1 MSATILAAGAV
12 LWRRGEKKKIE
23 VLIIHRPKYDD
34 WTFPKGKAEIGEP
47 LIACA
52 YREVLEET
60 NIETA
65 FGPYLGEVEYLTNDG
80 KKKVSFW
87 SAKVIKEKEFNS
99 NAEVDQL
106 KWIEVT
112 KVKELL
118 TLDTDRKILEQ
129 FLRIEPDTKPLVL
142 LRHAK
147 AVTRDEWQGE
157 DDDRPLD
164 SYGQN
169 QAKRLLAMYQV
180 FNLEQIHS
188 SDAVRCYDTVVAIAK
203 SLNIKLEVTGKL
215 SESTFKKD
223 KEKAFDYAK
232 DLMKLNESVL
242 LCSHN
247 PILPKMLNKLTKKS
261 EVDADEGKLLPADG
275 WVIHRIG
282 KEVIQ
287 IDRIDS
293 PSI

>member
-12 LWRRGEKKKIE
+12 LWRKGEKKKIE

-106 KWIEVT
+106 KWVEVT

-203 SLNIKLEVTGKL
+203 GLSIKLEVTGKL

-282 KEVIQ
+282 KEIIQ
-287 IDRIDS
+287 IDRIDA
-293 PSI
+293 PSF

>member
-1 MSATILAAGAV
+1 MSSPILAAGAV
-12 LWRRGEKKKIE
+12 LWRKSEKKKIE

-87 SAKVIKEKEFNS
+87 SAKVVKVKDFKP

-106 KWIEVT
+106 KWVEVT

-129 FLRIEPDTKPLVL
+129 FLQIEPDTKPLIL

-203 SLNIKLEVTGKL
+203 GLNIKLEVTGKL

-232 DLMKLNESVL
+232 DLIKLNESVL

>member
-12 LWRRGEKKKIE
+12 LWRKSEKKKIE

-87 SAKVIKEKEFNS
+87 SAKVVKEKDFKP

-106 KWIEVT
+106 KWVEVT

-129 FLRIEPDTKPLVL
+129 FLKIEPDTKPLIL

-203 SLNIKLEVTGKL
+203 GLNIKLEVTGKL

-232 DLMKLNESVL
+232 DLIKLNESVL

>member
-1 MSATILAAGAV
+1 MSSPILAAGAV
-12 LWRRGEKKKIE
+12 LWRKSEKKKIE

-34 WTFPKGKAEIGEP
+34 WTFPKGKAEVGEP

-87 SAKVIKEKEFNS
+87 SAKVVKEKDFKPNT
-99 NAEVDQL
+99 EVDQL
-106 KWIEVT
+106 KWVEVT

-129 FLRIEPDTKPLVL
+129 FLQIEPDTKPLIL

-203 SLNIKLEVTGKL
+203 GLNIKLEVTGKL

-232 DLMKLNESVL
+232 DLIKLNESVL

>member
-1 MSATILAAGAV
+1 MSAIILAAGAV
-12 LWRRGEKKKIE
+12 LWRKSEKKETE

-80 KKKVSFW
+80 NKKVSFW
-87 SAKVIKEKEFNS
+87 SAKVVKEKEFNP
-99 NAEVDQL
+99 NMEVDQL
-106 KWIEVT
+106 KWVEVT
-112 KVKELL
+112 KIKELL
-118 TLDTDRKILEQ
+118 TLDTDRKIFEQ
-129 FLRIEPDTKPLVL
+129 FLKIEPDTKPLIL

-147 AVTRDEWQGE
+147 AVSRDEWQGE
-157 DDDRPLD
+157 DADRPLD

-203 SLNIKLEVTGKL
+203 GLNIKLEVTGKL

-232 DLMKLNESVL
+232 DLIKLNESVL

>member
-1 MSATILAAGAV
+1 MSSVILAAGAV
-12 LWRRGEKKKIE
+12 IWRKNEKKKIE
-23 VLIIHRPKYDD
+23 VVIIHRPKYDD
-34 WTFPKGKAEIGEP
+34 WTFPKGKAEISEP

-52 YREVLEET
+52 YREVFEET
-60 NIETA
+60 NIESA
-65 FGPYLGEVEYLTNDG
+65 FGPYLGEVEYLTTDG

-87 SAKVIKEKEFNS
+87 SAKAIKEKEFNPNS
-99 NAEVDQL
+99 EVDKL
-106 KWIEVT
+106 KWVEIT
-112 KVKELL
+112 KVKDLL
-118 TLDTDRKILEQ
+118 TLDTDKKILEK
-129 FLRIEPDTKPLVL
+129 FIKIEPDTKPFIL

-147 AVTRDEWQGE
+147 AVTRDEWQGD

-180 FNLEQIHS
+180 FDLQQIHS
-188 SDAVRCYDTVVAIAK
+188 SDAIRCYDTVAAIAK
-203 SLNIKLEVTGKL
+203 SLNVKLEVTGKL

-232 DLMKLNESVL
+232 DLMKLNESIL

>member
-1 MSATILAAGAV
+1 MSSPILAAGAV
-12 LWRRGEKKKIE
+12 LWRKSEKKKIE

-106 KWIEVT
+106 KWVEVT

>member
-1 MSATILAAGAV
+1 MSSPILAAGAV
-12 LWRRGEKKKIE
+12 LWRKSEKKKIE

-87 SAKVIKEKEFNS
+87 SAKVVKEKDFKPNT
-99 NAEVDQL
+99 EVDQL
-106 KWIEVT
+106 KWVEVT

-129 FLRIEPDTKPLVL
+129 FLQIEPDTKPLIL

-203 SLNIKLEVTGKL
+203 GLNIKLEVTGKL

-232 DLMKLNESVL
+232 DLIKLNESVL

-287 IDRIDS
+287 IDRIDA

>member
-1 MSATILAAGAV
+1 MSSQILAAGAV
-12 LWRRGEKKKIE
+12 LWRKSEKKKIE
-23 VLIIHRPKYDD
+23 VIIIHRPKYDD
-34 WTFPKGKAEIGEP
+34 WTFPKGKAEVGEP

-106 KWIEVT
+106 KWVEVT

-203 SLNIKLEVTGKL
+203 GLSIKLEVTGKL

>member
-12 LWRRGEKKKIE
+12 LWRKSEKKKIE

-80 KKKVSFW
+80 NKKVSFW
-87 SAKVIKEKEFNS
+87 SAKVVKEKEFNP
-99 NAEVDQL
+99 NMEVDQL
-106 KWIEVT
+106 KWVEVT
-112 KVKELL
+112 KIKELL
-118 TLDTDRKILEQ
+118 TLDTDRKIFEQ
-129 FLRIEPDTKPLVL
+129 FLKIEPDTKPLIL

-147 AVTRDEWQGE
+147 AVSRDEWQGE

-203 SLNIKLEVTGKL
+203 GLNIKLEVTGKL

-232 DLMKLNESVL
+232 DLIKLNESVL

>member
-12 LWRRGEKKKIE
+12 LWRKGEKKKIE

-106 KWIEVT
+106 KWVEVT
-112 KVKELL
+112 KVKEML

-203 SLNIKLEVTGKL
+203 GLNIKLEVTGKL

-232 DLMKLNESVL
+232 DLIKLNESVL

-261 EVDADEGKLLPADG
+261 EVDTDEGKLLPADG

>member
-12 LWRRGEKKKIE
+12 LWRKSEKKKIE

-34 WTFPKGKAEIGEP
+34 WTFPKGKAEVGEP

-106 KWIEVT
+106 KWVEVT

-203 SLNIKLEVTGKL
+203 GLSIKLEVTGKL

>member
-12 LWRRGEKKKIE
+12 LWRKGEKKKIE

-87 SAKVIKEKEFNS
+87 SAKVVKEKEFKPNT
-99 NAEVDQL
+99 EVDQL
-106 KWIEVT
+106 KWVEVT
-112 KVKELL
+112 KVKEML

-129 FLRIEPDTKPLVL
+129 FLQIEPDTKPLVL

-180 FNLEQIHS
+180 FNLQQIHS

-203 SLNIKLEVTGKL
+203 GLSIKLEVTGKL

>member
-12 LWRRGEKKKIE
+12 LWRKSEKKKIE

-87 SAKVIKEKEFNS
+87 SAKVVKEKDFKP

-106 KWIEVT
+106 KWVEVA

-129 FLRIEPDTKPLVL
+129 FLQIEPDTKPLIL

-203 SLNIKLEVTGKL
+203 GLNIKLEVTGKL

-232 DLMKLNESVL
+232 DLIKLNESVL

>member
-12 LWRRGEKKKIE
+12 LWRKSEKKKIE

-60 NIETA
+60 NIESA

-87 SAKVIKEKEFNS
+87 SAKVVKEKEFKP

-106 KWIEVT
+106 KWVEVT

-129 FLRIEPDTKPLVL
+129 FLQIELDTKPLIL
-142 LRHAK
+142 LRHAQ

-203 SLNIKLEVTGKL
+203 GLNIKLEVTGKL

>member
-1 MSATILAAGAV
+1 MISPILAAGAV
-12 LWRRGEKKKIE
+12 LWRKSEKKKIE

-80 KKKVSFW
+80 KKKVSYW
-87 SAKVIKEKEFNS
+87 AAKVIKEKDFKPNT
-99 NAEVDQL
+99 EVDQL
-106 KWIEVT
+106 KWVEVK

-118 TLDTDRKILEQ
+118 TLNTDKKILEQ
-129 FLRIEPDTKPLVL
+129 FLKIEPDTKPFIL

-203 SLNIKLEVTGKL
+203 GLNIKLEVTGKL
-215 SESTFKKD
+215 SEDTYKKD
-223 KEKAFDYAK
+223 KEKAFDYAN
-232 DLMKLNESVL
+232 DLMKSNESVL

>member
-12 LWRRGEKKKIE
+12 LWRKGEKKKIE

-106 KWIEVT
+106 KWVEVT

-129 FLRIEPDTKPLVL
+129 FLRIEPDTKPLIL

-203 SLNIKLEVTGKL
+203 GLSIKLEVTGKL

>member
-1 MSATILAAGAV
+1 MSSPILAAGAV
-12 LWRRGEKKKIE
+12 LWRKSEKKKIE

-87 SAKVIKEKEFNS
+87 SAKVVKEKDFKP

-112 KVKELL
+112 KVKEML

-129 FLRIEPDTKPLVL
+129 FLQIEPDTKPFIL

-203 SLNIKLEVTGKL
+203 GLNIKLEVTGKL

-232 DLMKLNESVL
+232 DLIKLNESVL

>member
-1 MSATILAAGAV
+1 MSAAILAAGAV
-12 LWRRGEKKKIE
+12 LWRKSEKKKIE

-106 KWIEVT
+106 KWVEVT

-203 SLNIKLEVTGKL
+203 GLSIKLEVTGKL

>member
-12 LWRRGEKKKIE
+12 LWRKSEKKKIE

-87 SAKVIKEKEFNS
+87 SAKVVKEKEFNP

-106 KWIEVT
+106 KWVEVT

-129 FLRIEPDTKPLVL
+129 FLQIELDTKPLIL

-203 SLNIKLEVTGKL
+203 GLNIKLEVTGKL

-232 DLMKLNESVL
+232 DLIKLNESVL

>member
-1 MSATILAAGAV
+1 MSLTILAAGAV
-12 LWRRGEKKKIE
+12 VWRKSKKNKIE
-23 VLIIHRPKYDD
+23 VVIIHRPKYDD
-34 WTFPKGKAEIGEP
+34 WTFPKGKAEIGEL
-47 LIACA
+47 LISCA

-65 FGPYLGEVEYLTNDG
+65 FGAYLGEVEYLTNDG

-87 SAKVIKEKEFNS
+87 SAKAIKETAFNS
-99 NAEVDQL
+99 NSEVDQT
-106 KWIEVT
+106 KWVEVM
-112 KVKELL
+112 KVKDLL
-118 TLDTDRKILEQ
+118 TLDTDKKILEK
-129 FLRIEPDTKPLVL
+129 FIKIEPDTKPFIL

-147 AVTRDEWQGE
+147 AITRDEWQGD

-180 FNLEQIHS
+180 FNLEEIHT
-188 SDAVRCYDTVVAIAK
+188 SDAVRCYDTVIPIAK
-203 SLNIKLEVTGKL
+203 GLNIRLEVTGKL
-215 SESTFKKD
+215 SEDTFKKD
-223 KEKAFDYAK
+223 KEKALDYAK

-247 PILPKMLNKLTKKS
+247 PILPKILNKLSKKS

-275 WVIHRIG
+275 WVIHRNG

>member
-12 LWRRGEKKKIE
+12 LWRKSEKKKIE

-34 WTFPKGKAEIGEP
+34 WTFPKGKAEVGEP

-87 SAKVIKEKEFNS
+87 SAKVIKEKEFNP

-106 KWIEVT
+106 KWVEVT
-112 KVKELL
+112 KVKEML

-129 FLRIEPDTKPLVL
+129 FLEIEPDTKPLIL

-203 SLNIKLEVTGKL
+203 GLNIKLEVTGKL

>member
-1 MSATILAAGAV
+1 MSSPILAAGAV
-12 LWRRGEKKKIE
+12 LWRKNEKKKIE
-23 VLIIHRPKYDD
+23 VIIIHRPKYDD

-47 LIACA
+47 LISCA

-60 NIETA
+60 NIESA
-65 FGPYLGEVEYLTNDG
+65 FGPYLGEVEYLTTDG

-87 SAKVIKEKEFNS
+87 AARVIKEKEFKANT
-99 NAEVDQL
+99 EVDQL
-106 KWIEVT
+106 KWVEVS

-118 TLDTDRKILEQ
+118 TLNTDKKILEQ
-129 FLRIEPDTKPLVL
+129 FLKIDPDTKPLIL

-147 AVTRDEWQGE
+147 AITRDEWLGE

-169 QAKRLLAMYQV
+169 QAKRLLAIYQV

-188 SDAVRCYDTVVAIAK
+188 SDAIRCYDTVSPIAK
-203 SLNIKLEVTGKL
+203 GLNLKLEVTDKL
-215 SESTFKKD
+215 SEVTYKKD
-223 KEKAFDYAK
+223 KEEAFDYAK

>member
-1 MSATILAAGAV
+1 MSSPILAAGAV
-12 LWRRGEKKKIE
+12 LWRKSEKKKIE

-87 SAKVIKEKEFNS
+87 SAKVIKEKDFKP

-106 KWIEVT
+106 KWVEVA

-129 FLRIEPDTKPLVL
+129 FLQIEPDTKPLIL

-203 SLNIKLEVTGKL
+203 GLNIKLEVTGKL

-232 DLMKLNESVL
+232 DLIKLNESVL

>member
-12 LWRRGEKKKIE
+12 LWRKGEKKKIE

-87 SAKVIKEKEFNS
+87 SAKVIKEKEFNP

-106 KWIEVT
+106 KWVEVT

-180 FNLEQIHS
+180 FNLEKIHS

-203 SLNIKLEVTGKL
+203 GLSIKLEVTGKL

>member
-1 MSATILAAGAV
+1 MSSQILAAGAV
-12 LWRRGEKKKIE
+12 LWRKSEKKKIE

-34 WTFPKGKAEIGEP
+34 WTFPKGKAEVGEP

-60 NIETA
+60 NIETT

-87 SAKVIKEKEFNS
+87 SAKVIKEKEFNP

-106 KWIEVT
+106 KWVEVT

-129 FLRIEPDTKPLVL
+129 FLQIEPDTKPLVL

-203 SLNIKLEVTGKL
+203 GLNIKLEVTGKL

>member
-12 LWRRGEKKKIE
+12 LWRKGEKKKIE

-106 KWIEVT
+106 KWVEVT

-203 SLNIKLEVTGKL
+203 GLSIKLEVTGKL
-215 SESTFKKD
+215 NESTFKKD

-261 EVDADEGKLLPADG
+261 GVDADEGKLLPADG

>member
-12 LWRRGEKKKIE
+12 LWRKGEKKKIE

-106 KWIEVT
+106 KWVEVT

-188 SDAVRCYDTVVAIAK
+188 SDAVRCYDTVIAIAK
-203 SLNIKLEVTGKL
+203 GLNIKLEVTGKL

>member
-12 LWRRGEKKKIE
+12 LWRKSEKKKIE

-87 SAKVIKEKEFNS
+87 SAKVVKEKDFKPNT
-99 NAEVDQL
+99 EVDQL
-106 KWIEVT
+106 KWVEVT

-129 FLRIEPDTKPLVL
+129 FLQIEPDTKPLIL

-203 SLNIKLEVTGKL
+203 GLSIKLEVTGKL

-232 DLMKLNESVL
+232 DLIKLNESVL

>member
-12 LWRRGEKKKIE
+12 LWRKGEKKKIE

-106 KWIEVT
+106 KWVEVT

-129 FLRIEPDTKPLVL
+129 FLQIEPDTKPLVL

-203 SLNIKLEVTGKL
+203 GLNIKLEVTGKL

-261 EVDADEGKLLPADG
+261 VVDADEGKLLPADG

>member
-106 KWIEVT
+106 KWVEVT

-203 SLNIKLEVTGKL
+203 GLSIKLEVTGKL

>member
-12 LWRRGEKKKIE
+12 LWRKGEKKKIE

-65 FGPYLGEVEYLTNDG
+65 FGPHLGEVEYLTNDG

-106 KWIEVT
+106 KWVEVT

-203 SLNIKLEVTGKL
+203 GLNIKLEVTGKL

>member
-12 LWRRGEKKKIE
+12 LWRKGEKKKIE

-106 KWIEVT
+106 KWVEVT

-203 SLNIKLEVTGKL
+203 GLSIKLEVTGKL

-261 EVDADEGKLLPADG
+261 EADADEGKLLPADG

>member
-12 LWRRGEKKKIE
+12 LWRKSEKKKIE

-87 SAKVIKEKEFNS
+87 SAKVVKEKDFKPNT
-99 NAEVDQL
+99 EVDQL
-106 KWIEVT
+106 KWLEVT

-129 FLRIEPDTKPLVL
+129 FLQIELDTKPLIL

-203 SLNIKLEVTGKL
+203 GLGIKLEVTGKL

>member
-12 LWRRGEKKKIE
+12 LWRKGEKKKIE
-23 VLIIHRPKYDD
+23 VVIIHRPKYDD
-34 WTFPKGKAEIGEP
+34 WTLPKGKAEIGEP

-106 KWIEVT
+106 KWVEVT

-129 FLRIEPDTKPLVL
+129 FLQIEPDTKPLVL

-203 SLNIKLEVTGKL
+203 GLSIKLEVTGKL

-232 DLMKLNESVL
+232 DLIKLNESVL